1 LKAATFALRVFGLL
15 ALPLTAGAQVAPS
28 PAEIATWRGL
38 HAAAQRGD
46 GATIDHANNLHST
59 TAIESIVLGA
69 GDRRRQAMPAALRG
83 EGASTSLADRS
94 GRTPLQLARD
104 CGHRAMVRTLEAAG
118 AR

>member
-1 LKAATFALRVFGLL
+1 
-15 ALPLTAGAQVAPS
+15 
-28 PAEIATWRGL
+28 
-38 HAAAQRGD
+38 
-46 GATIDHANNLHST
+46 
-59 TAIESIVLGA
+59 
-69 GDRRRQAMPAALRG
+69 MPAALRG